1 MKIYSN
7 VFYRLL
13 LAVLLSLH
21 CQIVSAATKSL
32 CVFDLLGANGPIY
45 AQMKD
50 YQIAAL
56 DWGVELQLKPYIS
69 EVKAAADFRTGL
81 CNAVSFTGIQSRQF
95 NSFTGTLDAI
105 GALPSYAHLKTV
117 ISTISAPQAAP
128 LMIAESYEVAGIIPI
143 GAAYL
148 FVNDR
153 ALLSKYAETEG
164 VHSNI
169 RIAVMDNDPAQ
180 FELVSLLGTPSM
192 SASIAEM
199 YSKFNAGQVDVS
211 YGPAVVY
218 QAMELHK
225 GLQKNGGVI
234 RFPVAQLSLQI
245 IIHKAEFPA
254 EFGQQSREYALSQFD
269 KSVRLAQGYEQ
280 RIDPQWWLSV
290 SEANQSRYHDMYR
303 KTRISLRDKGV
314 YDGRMLKIMRLV
326 RCKKNPHLPECIAV
340 DKE

>member
-13 LAVLLSLH
+13 LAVILSLH

-56 DWGVELQLKPYIS
+56 AWGVELELKPYIS
-69 EVKAAADFRTGL
+69 EVKAATDFKAEI
-81 CNAVSFTGIQSRQF
+81 CDAVSFTGIQSRQF
-95 NSFTGTLDAI
+95 NAFTGSLDAM

-117 ISTISAPQAAP
+117 ISTISSQQAAP
-128 LMIAESYEVAGIIPI
+128 LMIAEPYEVVGIIPI

-153 ALLSKYAETEG
+153 ALLHKYAEMEG
-164 VHSNI
+164 DNSI

-180 FELVSLLGTPSM
+180 IELVGLLGTPSM
-192 SASIAEM
+192 SATIAEM
-199 YSKFNAGQVDVS
+199 YSKFNAGLVDVS

-218 QAMELHK
+218 QAMELYK
-225 GLQKNGGVI
+225 GLQENGGVI

-245 IIHKAEFPA
+245 IIRKAEFPPG
-254 EFGQQSREYALSQFD
+254 FGQKSREYALSQFD
-269 KSVRLAQGYEQ
+269 KAVLLAQSYEQ

-303 KTRISLRDKGV
+303 KTRISLCNKGI
-314 YDGRMLKIMRLV
+314 YDARMLRIMRLV
-326 RCKKNPHLPECIAV
+326 RCKKNPQLSECTAT
-340 DKE
+340 DRE